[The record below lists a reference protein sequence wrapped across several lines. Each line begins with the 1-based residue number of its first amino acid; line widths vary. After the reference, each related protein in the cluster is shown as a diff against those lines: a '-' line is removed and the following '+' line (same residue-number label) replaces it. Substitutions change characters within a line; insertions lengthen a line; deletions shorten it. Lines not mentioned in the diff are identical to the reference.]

1 MASRRFRPR
10 PLSRA
15 GAGRRGEPRTGPRPQ
30 ERTELRSRVLV
41 AIPAI
46 AFAILIVSMGGAVYA
61 AGAVALGLVCLH
73 ELFAMYARVQP
84 IRLAGML
91 ALIGLALAALLGGER
106 QVLLVLVASLPLIF
120 VIGLAM
126 PRLERVSPSVA
137 LTILGVVWV
146 GLPIAFAIML
156 RELPHGGGIT
166 IDVLVGTFAG
176 DTAAYLGGR
185 AFGTRRLAPRVSP
198 NKTVEGLAIGIAT
211 AVLATWCAGLYQDWL
226 SHGEALLLGLAVGLA
241 APLGDLFE
249 SKVKRDAGIK
259 DAGGLF
265 GAHGGALDRLDA
277 TLFSVVAGYYV
288 WLAML

>member
-1 MASRRFRPR
+1 MSLKRLGGRR
-10 PLSRA
+10 RA
-15 GAGRRGEPRTGPRPQ
+15 AAGRRGDPRGGR
-30 ERTELRSRVLV
+30 RTPSSSSELRSRVLV

-46 AFAILIVSMGGAVYA
+46 AFAILIVSLGGAVYA

-73 ELFAMYARVQP
+73 ELFAMYARVPP
-84 IRLAGML
+84 IRLAAVL
-91 ALIGLALAALLGGER
+91 SLVALAVAAYLGGER
-106 QVLLVLVASLPLIF
+106 QVLLVLVASLPF
-120 VIGLAM
+120 VFAVGLAM
-126 PRLERVSPSVA
+126 PQLDRLSPSLA
-137 LTILGVVWV
+137 LTMLGIVWV

-156 RELPHGGGIT
+156 RELPHGDGIT
-166 IDVLVGTFAG
+166 VDVLVGTFAA

-198 NKTVEGLAIGIAT
+198 NKTVEGLAIGVLA

-226 SHGEALLLGLAVGLA
+226 GHGEALLLGLAVGVA
-241 APLGDLFE
+241 GPLGDLFE
-249 SKVKRDAGIK
+249 SKVKRDAGTK

-277 TLFSVVAGYYV
+277 ALFSLVAGYYV